1 MKTGQTFNY
10 EFQNNRKNQIEEYH
24 SSNYEAVCTLIGHES
39 EREPEDMMNRI
50 FLTLFLLQCLRK
62 TSYLQKN
69 STPSNENEKS
79 NHLNDEEILIAQ
91 LILHH
96 LQILQFN
103 AHEVSEL
110 VIQNNKTQ
118 TLDSKFIGG
127 ALYPTLALF
136 NHSCNP
142 GVVR

>member
-1 MKTGQTFNY
+1 M
-10 EFQNNRKNQIEEYH
+10 
-24 SSNYEAVCTLIGHES
+24 GHEN
-39 EREPEDMMNRI
+39 ERKPEDMMNRI
-50 FLTLFLLQCLRK
+50 FMTLFLLQCLQK
-62 TSYLQKN
+62 TSYFHKN
-69 STPSNENEKS
+69 STASNADEQLP
-79 NHLNDEEILIAQ
+79 HLTDEEIFIAQ

-110 VIQNNKTQ
+110 VMRKNETQ
-118 TLDSKFIGG
+118 SLDSKFIGG

>member
-1 MKTGQTFNY
+1 
-10 EFQNNRKNQIEEYH
+10 
-24 SSNYEAVCTLIGHES
+24 
-39 EREPEDMMNRI
+39 MNRI
-50 FLTLFLLQCLRK
+50 FMTLFLLQCLRK
-62 TSYLQKN
+62 TSYFHKN
-69 STPSNENEKS
+69 STVSDPNEPSP
-79 NHLNDEEILIAQ
+79 HLNDEEIFIAQ

-110 VIQNNKTQ
+110 EIRNNETRS
-118 TLDSKFIGG
+118 LNSKFIGG
-127 ALYPTLALF
+127 ALFPTLALF